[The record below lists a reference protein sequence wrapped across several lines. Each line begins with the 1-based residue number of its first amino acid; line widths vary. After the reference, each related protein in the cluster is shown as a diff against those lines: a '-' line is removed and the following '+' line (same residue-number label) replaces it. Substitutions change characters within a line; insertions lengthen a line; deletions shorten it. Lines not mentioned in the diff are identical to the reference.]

1 VSFAAKTLCVAS
13 RMFIVVYFVIDS
25 LRKLLDTPSY
35 SAHFVL
41 LDLIILIIFM
51 KSTQLRSSLLCAVV
65 TSCALGP
72 NILLSDPF

>member
-1 VSFAAKTLCVAS
+1 
-13 RMFIVVYFVIDS
+13 
-25 LRKLLDTPSY
+25 LDTPSY